1 MAKLNTT
8 TSGIITATLTADS
21 SPNLEL
27 QQNGVTFRTLGSA
40 ITSSDLSTEVVP
52 IGVNQTWLNVTS
64 SRALSTTYTN
74 TTGKPIQLYIVCTGG
89 NSNGAAVTIGGVS
102 PAQLYTNVA
111 GGRVAFF
118 VIIPNGVTCKFND
131 SLLVGTSLR
140 IKHETLQRPKHKR
153 NLCLRS

>member
-1 MAKLNTT
+1 MALTLN
-8 TSGIITATLTADS
+8 GDGNIIGLSVGGLPDLT
-21 SPNLEL
+21 
-27 QQNGVTFRTLGSA
+27 
-40 ITSSDLSTEVVP
+40 ITSAELSADVVP
-52 IGVNQTWLNVTS
+52 IGVNQTWSNVTS

-118 VIIPNGVTCKFND
+118 VIIPNGVTY
-131 SLLVGTSLR
+131 SLGDASSTIHSWWELR
-140 IKHETLQRPKHKR
+140 
-153 NLCLRS
+153 